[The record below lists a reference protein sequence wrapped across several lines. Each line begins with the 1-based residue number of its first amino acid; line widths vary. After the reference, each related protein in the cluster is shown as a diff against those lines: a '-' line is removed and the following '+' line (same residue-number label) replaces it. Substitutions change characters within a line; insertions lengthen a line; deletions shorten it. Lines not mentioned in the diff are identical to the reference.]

1 MSDDA
6 ATEPLSLVVEAAEVG
21 ERLDFF
27 LARRFPDYSRVHL
40 RKVINAA
47 EVHVAG
53 KRTKASHR
61 LREGDLVTLRLP
73 DLPRPAPQ
81 PENIPLNVLYE
92 DAELAVIDKRPGMV
106 VHPGRGHYG
115 GTLTAALQF
124 HFNELSTAGGAARPG
139 IVHRLDRDTSGVM
152 VVARHDRAHLLLA
165 EQFEQRSVEKEYF
178 AIVVGRMDRDRDR
191 IDAPIGFHPYQRER
205 MAVRRDDPESRPAES
220 FYEVV
225 ERFDGFATAIVTPKT
240 GRTHQI
246 RVHLASIGCPVLCD
260 RLYGSRASITRGELR
275 RQPDDATVLLERHAL
290 HARRLCFD
298 HPATG
303 ERMEFTAP
311 MPEDLERALEELRTW
326 RAVEPRPAARP
337 R

>member
-1 MSDDA
+1 MSENPS
-6 ATEPLSLVVEAAEVG
+6 TEPISLVVEAAEVG

-27 LARRFPDYSRVHL
+27 LARRLPDYSRVHL

-47 EVHVAG
+47 EVQVAG

-61 LREGDLVTLRLP
+61 LREGDQVTLRLP

-81 PENIPLNVLYE
+81 PENIPLDVLYE
-92 DAELAVIDKRPGMV
+92 
-106 VHPGRGHYG
+106 
-115 GTLTAALQF
+115 F

-225 ERFDGFATAIVTPKT
+225 ERFDGFATAIVTPRT

-260 RLYGSRASITRGELR
+260 RLYGSRATIARGELR
-275 RQPDDATVLLERHAL
+275 RQQDDPEVLLARQAL

-311 MPEDLERALEELRTW
+311 LPEDLERVLGELRTW
-326 RAVEPRPAARP
+326 RRKT
-337 R
+337 